1 MDSRKTVCVIGWKK
15 KIQYG
20 FKKDLRR
27 PNMDSWKFSQYFY
40 TNRKDQ
46 YEYLKQK

>member
-20 FKKDLRR
+20 FKKDLR
-27 PNMDSWKFSQYFY
+27 PNMDS
-40 TNRKDQ
+40 
-46 YEYLKQK
+46 